1 MTNPGDGA
9 AGAADRATLDH
20 WRPRLA
26 AIAAAAGQDDAAHDL
41 GHLRRVWDAARAM
54 LQAHPE
60 ADALVVLAASYLHD
74 LVNLPK
80 NHPERHLASRQAAAA
95 ARERLAR
102 AGFPAARLDAVAHA
116 IEAHSFSAG
125 IAPRTIEA
133 RIVQDADRLDALGPV
148 GLVRMFHVGGSL
160 GRALAHPSDPLA
172 AQRALDDSRYTLD
185 HIEAKLA
192 RLPHGMQTE
201 AGRRLGEQRLAWL
214 RDFRAAFSAQ
224 WGGGQLR

>member
-1 MTNPGDGA
+1 M
-9 AGAADRATLDH
+9 
-20 WRPRLA
+20 
-26 AIAAAAGQDDAAHDL
+26 
-41 GHLRRVWDAARAM
+41 
-54 LQAHPE
+54 
-60 ADALVVLAASYLHD
+60 
-74 LVNLPK
+74 
-80 NHPERHLASRQAAAA
+80 
-95 ARERLAR
+95 
-102 AGFPAARLDAVAHA
+102 
-116 IEAHSFSAG
+116 
-125 IAPRTIEA
+125 
-133 RIVQDADRLDALGPV
+133 QDADRLDALGPV

>member
-1 MTNPGDGA
+1 MARPARRIAPPSTTGGRAWPPLPRPPARTTPRMTWATCGGC
-9 AGAADRATLDH
+9 GTRRAPCCRRIP
-20 WRPRLA
+20 RPT
-26 AIAAAAGQDDAAHDL
+26 
-41 GHLRRVWDAARAM
+41 
-54 LQAHPE
+54 
-60 ADALVVLAASYLHD
+60 ALVVLAASYLHD

-148 GLVRMFHVGGSL
+148 GLARMFHVGGSL

-214 RDFRAAFSAQ
+214 RDFRAAFAAQ